1 VAAAETPEDGA
12 AVTANKRVT
21 VTECCRRLGCDQ
33 PILRALLMSGR
44 IPYVRKRGRLLIK
57 VSDLDKYL
65 DDVRADRPPGV
76 TDDD

>member
-1 VAAAETPEDGA
+1 
-12 AVTANKRVT
+12 VTVNRRVT

-57 VSDLDKYL
+57 VSDLDRYITA
-65 DDVRADRPPGV
+65 VRAERPPAV
-76 TDDD
+76 SDDD